1 MFHRPSA
8 FSGSFSPEY
17 PLLGLLAQQP
27 AHGYDLHQ
35 RLAMDLGEVWHISLS
50 QTYNI
55 LNRLEAQGF
64 IAGSLEEQ
72 EKLPARRRFTL
83 TPAGWERFDA
93 WLYAPSR
100 PTVRATRIEFTSRL
114 YFAETMDKELAH
126 RLIDDQLVETRAGL
140 ARLHQ
145 RLDKIPSEQTF
156 NRIGLDLRIR
166 QLTLMCVWLENCHAI
181 LDETK

>member
-1 MFHRPSA
+1 MLPRPPA

-17 PLLGLLAQQP
+17 PLLGLLVQQP

-35 RLAMDLGEVWHISLS
+35 KLALDLGEVWHVSLS
-50 QTYNI
+50 QTYNV

-64 IAGSLEEQ
+64 ISGSLEEQ

-83 TPAGWERFDA
+83 TPAGRERFDV

-100 PTVRATRIEFTSRL
+100 PTVRATRVEFTSRL
-114 YFAETMDKELAH
+114 YFARSIDPELAH

-145 RLDKIPSEQTF
+145 RLSKIPSEQTF
-156 NRIGLDLRIR
+156 NRMGLDLRIR
-166 QLTLMCVWLENCHAI
+166 QLTLICGWLESCHSI
-181 LDETK
+181 LEEIK

>member
-1 MFHRPSA
+1 MLPKPSA

-35 RLAMDLGEVWHISLS
+35 RLALDLGEVWHVSLS
-50 QTYNI
+50 QTYNV

-64 IAGSLEEQ
+64 ISGSLEEQ

-83 TPAGWERFDA
+83 TPAGRERFDA

-100 PTVRATRIEFTSRL
+100 PTVRATRVEFTSRL
-114 YFAETMDKELAH
+114 YFARTMDKELAH
-126 RLIDDQLVETRAGL
+126 RLIDDQIVETRVGL
-140 ARLHQ
+140 ARLEQ
-145 RLDKIPSEQTF
+145 RLSNIPPEQIF
-156 NRIGLDLRIR
+156 NRLGLDLRVC
-166 QLTLMCVWLENCHAI
+166 QLTLICGWLESCHAV